1 MAIGSFEGLCAGF
14 CEIISVSPP
23 ALSEDAQGLCAF
35 NVVWRGVTVNLVH
48 CPRTSPDHIFAVFE
62 LGPVETSGSRSLAD
76 MRTLLEANFVLLR
89 VHAPAFSR
97 NPATGDAVLQYVYSL
112 FDATP
117 QGLYQLIEEGVDWV
131 SQWQE
136 RPCSGEAADMP
147 TIAANGSSTA
157 MPNFA

>member
-1 MAIGSFEGLCAGF
+1 MAVGSFEGLCAGF
-14 CEIISVSPP
+14 CEIVSVSPP
-23 ALSEDAQGLCAF
+23 ALCEDAQGLVAF

-48 CPRTSPDHIFAVFE
+48 CPQTSPDHIFAVFE
-62 LGPVETSGSRSLAD
+62 LGPLEPIGSRSLDD
-76 MRTLLEANFVLLR
+76 MQALLEANFVLLR

-97 NPATGDAVLQYVYSL
+97 NPATGHAVLQYVYSL

-136 RPCSGEAADMP
+136 RPSGEAADMP